1 LELTGLLN
9 SLLAAI
15 PLPALHIDVSLP
27 LLTHPCPIPAPASTT
42 APCPQAVNE
51 LPPDAKRARI
61 QQLHLAATVRPG
73 AASAAYPNTDGQ
85 FGGGPS
91 YKHTYQGWDSFHYG
105 QQQQQ
110 GQQGGY
116 GEQGQGGE
124 QGGEDDAT
132 YDEDEVAQWAA
143 GEAWQAKQAGGYY
156 PGSFTGGDDYLRYL
170 RPEDQWAQAQAAGAA
185 AAAAAAAA
193 GPGGVAPTA
202 ATTTQQQRQQ
212 QQQRQEHGQHEQQ
225 AADAVAQEA
234 LGLIG
239 GYGSGSDSECS
250 GSEGGAS

>member
-1 LELTGLLN
+1 LARLLPCQPFPLIQ
-9 SLLAAI
+9 LLASD
-15 PLPALHIDVSLP
+15 PFLLHACS
-27 LLTHPCPIPAPASTT
+27 ASTT
-42 APCPQAVNE
+42 TFRPQAVNE

-85 FGGGPS
+85 FGGKPS

-110 GQQGGY
+110 QQGQQHGQQGVY

-124 QGGEDDAT
+124 QGDEDDAT
-132 YDEDEVAQWAA
+132 YDEDDVVQWAA

-193 GPGGVAPTA
+193 GPGGMASTAA
-202 ATTTQQQRQQ
+202 ATTHQPPQP
-212 QQQRQEHGQHEQQ
+212 QQQRQEQGQHEQQ
-225 AADAVAQEA
+225 AADAVAQA

-239 GYGSGSDSECS
+239 GYGSGSDS
-250 GSEGGAS
+250 